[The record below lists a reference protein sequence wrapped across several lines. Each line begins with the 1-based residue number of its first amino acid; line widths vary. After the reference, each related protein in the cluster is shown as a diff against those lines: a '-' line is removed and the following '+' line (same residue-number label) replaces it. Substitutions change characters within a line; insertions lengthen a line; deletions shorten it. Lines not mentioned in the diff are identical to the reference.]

1 MRRRSLRRHLKNACI
16 RLIAL
21 SSLALMAAVFMTGPD
36 RQSGYGASQE
46 QAKQGASASKPPTF
60 WERTES
66 DPVAAFTGVLAVFTL
81 ALVVVSAVQI
91 YFLTLADKNSRA
103 AAQAA
108 IESNKIT
115 RELFVA
121 EKRPWIK
128 VDAGVPKLIVE
139 PMYEDDGRITI
150 QLSLVLSN
158 IGDSPALMVTRGWLQ
173 LYIDGTGVSTSS
185 LTK

>member
-46 QAKQGASASKPPTF
+46 QAKQGASAGKPPETF

-103 AAQAA
+103 AAEAA

-115 RELFVA
+115 RLC
-121 EKRPWIK
+121 
-128 VDAGVPKLIVE
+128 
-139 PMYEDDGRITI
+139 GRI
-150 QLSLVLSN
+150 
-158 IGDSPALMVTRGWLQ
+158 
-173 LYIDGTGVSTSS
+173 
-185 LTK
+185 